1 MMENEFR
8 TTFIPKTPLAQQS
21 SQNSA
26 PVSKPVGILFVVSLI
41 IFIVSI
47 AIAGGMYGW
56 KTYLDKQVAELA
68 VSLDRVQKSLDP
80 NTIKQFTVMDKRLRN
95 SETLL
100 NQHIV
105 TSPLFTMLGATTLPT
120 VRYTKMDMAFNDTG
134 NLSVAMSGESDG
146 YRSIALQSQAL
157 SQNANLGDTI
167 FSNFTVTP
175 KGRVS
180 FDVAFTIP
188 KGDLSFAK
196 NIDNSPIQT
205 IANTDM
211 TTSLDDSNLLIRE
224 TVDGIVSQEPV
235 LVR

>member
-1 MMENEFR
+1 
-8 TTFIPKTPLAQQS
+8 
-21 SQNSA
+21 
-26 PVSKPVGILFVVSLI
+26 
-41 IFIVSI
+41 
-47 AIAGGMYGW
+47 
-56 KTYLDKQVAELA
+56 
-68 VSLDRVQKSLDP
+68 
-80 NTIKQFTVMDKRLRN
+80 
-95 SETLL
+95 
-100 NQHIV
+100 
-105 TSPLFTMLGATTLPT
+105 
-120 VRYTKMDMAFNDTG
+120 
-134 NLSVAMSGESDG
+134 MSGESDG

-196 NIDNSPIQT
+196 NIDNSPIQ
-205 IANTDM
+205 AVVSTDM
-211 TTSLDDSNLLIRE
+211 TTSLDDSNPLIGE